1 MFSYPVVGFHREF
14 AGGLDRHGVLQW
26 IALSRAGFARARA
39 RGAIDASAIRE
50 ALRADEQERLPG
62 CRSHCR
68 GGATA
73 EDAFCADPDRGAAR
87 FASPASRA
95 GALGDAAYRGGEP
108 DSQPSSG
115 TWIDSA
121 QRPEPCG

>member
-39 RGAIDASAIRE
+39 RGATDAGAIRE

-68 GGATA
+68 SGATT
-73 EDAFCADPDRGAAR
+73 ENAFCADQDGGAVGPAGAASCAR
-87 FASPASRA
+87 
-95 GALGDAAYRGGEP
+95 ALGDATHGGGEP
-108 DSQPSSG
+108 DSQSSSG
-115 TWIDSA
+115 TWTDPA
-121 QRPEPCG
+121 QGPKSSG